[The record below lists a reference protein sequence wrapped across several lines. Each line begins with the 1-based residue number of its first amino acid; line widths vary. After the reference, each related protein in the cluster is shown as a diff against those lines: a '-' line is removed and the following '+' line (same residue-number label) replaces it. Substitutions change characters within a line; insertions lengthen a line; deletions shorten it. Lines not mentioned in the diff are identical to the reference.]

1 MGLWSGLHSRYGK
14 CKKISLSFCKPFLDR
29 GNISAFMTPS
39 PLLHMHVPLLVR
51 GGRPLLQNFSLQ
63 VFCGDSVH
71 ITGPNG
77 VGKSSLLRAMA
88 GLLPLQGPCVIRTP
102 SVFFLPTERDIPDGQ
117 TGKAY
122 LTLWRAFENHVLKD
136 ENPLP
141 SLVSETT
148 EALFLPKKILNQ
160 AIHRLSSGMQQRV
173 RLARL
178 AQTRSHLWILDEPWQ
193 SLDHDAAGIL
203 DDCIARHTA
212 RGGAVVWTHHGY
224 RSFPF
229 QPRIMDLSDF
239 VPTTETEDPWP
250 F

>member
-1 MGLWSGLHSRYGK
+1 M
-14 CKKISLSFCKPFLDR
+14 
-29 GNISAFMTPS
+29 
-39 PLLHMHVPLLVR
+39 V
-51 GGRPLLQNFSLQ
+51 
-63 VFCGDSVH
+63 
-71 ITGPNG
+71 
-77 VGKSSLLRAMA
+77 

-117 TGKAY
+117 TAKAY
-122 LTLWRAFENHVLKD
+122 LSLWSRFETYVLKD
-136 ENPLP
+136 GAAPALASENRKD
-141 SLVSETT
+141 
-148 EALFLPKKILNQ
+148 FLPQKVFTQ
-160 AIHRLSSGMQQRV
+160 PIHRLSSGMQQRV
-173 RLARL
+173 RLSRL
-178 AQTRSHLWILDEPWQ
+178 AQTRSQLWILDEPWQ